1 MPTKLDLY
9 EGVIAASSPC
19 AIVAVPAGSR
29 FAPAGA
35 EDHDVTGSA
44 MTYRF
49 DDKHVLITGAG
60 RGLGAHLARH
70 LASLGATVAVVDIDG
85 GNARATASEVERAGG
100 KAFAYEGDVG
110 VRDTYLDI
118 AARFARAN
126 GRIDAIVNNAMI
138 LHYCPVEQVEPAR
151 LGAML
156 DVGIKAL
163 FWSAQAL
170 LTHYDPERGASM
182 INLAS
187 PVASRGFPNTS
198 AYSAVKGAV
207 VAFTRVMAAE
217 LGPRKIRVNA
227 VSPASVPTPGA
238 MGLNSPEEYAKRAA
252 RIPLRRNGT
261 EDDNSKAIAFLLS
274 DDASFVHGE
283 VFNVDGGVS
292 ATA

>member
-1 MPTKLDLY
+1 MSY
-9 EGVIAASSPC
+9 A
-19 AIVAVPAGSR
+19 
-29 FAPAGA
+29 
-35 EDHDVTGSA
+35 
-44 MTYRF
+44 F
-49 DDKHVLITGAG
+49 DDKHILITGAG

-70 LASLGATVAVVDIDG
+70 LAGLGATVGVVDIDG
-85 GNARATASEVERAGG
+85 SNANATAAAVEQAGG
-100 KAFAYEGDVG
+100 TAFGYEADVG
-110 VRDTYLDI
+110 SRDAFLRVAGD
-118 AARFARAN
+118 FADKG

-138 LHYCPVEQVEPAR
+138 LHYCPVEQVEPDR

-156 DVGIKAL
+156 DVGVKAL

-170 LTHYDPERGASM
+170 LAHYDAERGASM

-187 PVASRGFPNTS
+187 PVATRGFPNTA
-198 AYSAVKGAV
+198 AYSSVKGAV

-217 LGPRKIRVNA
+217 LGPRKVRVNA

-238 MGLNSPEEYAKRAA
+238 MGLNTKEEYEKRAA

-283 VFNVDGGVS
+283 VFNVDGGVA

>member
-1 MPTKLDLY
+1 MSQ
-9 EGVIAASSPC
+9 I
-19 AIVAVPAGSR
+19 
-29 FAPAGA
+29 
-35 EDHDVTGSA
+35 
-44 MTYRF
+44 F
-49 DDKHVLITGAG
+49 DDKLFLITGAG
-60 RGLGAHLARH
+60 RGLGAHLAQH
-70 LASLGATVAVVDIDG
+70 LASLGATVGVADIDG
-85 GNARATASEVERAGG
+85 ANARAVADTIGAAGG
-100 KAFAYEGDVG
+100 QAVVYEGDVG
-110 VRDTYLDI
+110 SKETFLQMAADF
-118 AARFARAN
+118 AARG

-138 LHYCPVEQVEPAR
+138 LHYCPVEQVEPER

-170 LTHYDPERGASM
+170 LAHYDPARGASM

-187 PVASRGFPNTS
+187 PVAARGFPNTA

-238 MGLNSPEEYAKRAA
+238 MGLNTEEEYAKRAA

-261 EDDNSKAIAFLLS
+261 EEDNSKAIAFLLS

-283 VFNVDGGVS
+283 VFNVDGGVA
-292 ATA
+292 ATG

>member
-1 MPTKLDLY
+1 
-9 EGVIAASSPC
+9 
-19 AIVAVPAGSR
+19 
-29 FAPAGA
+29 
-35 EDHDVTGSA
+35 
-44 MTYRF
+44 MTYAF

-60 RGLGAHLARH
+60 RGLGAHLAAH
-70 LASLGATVAVVDIDG
+70 LARLGASIAVVDIDG
-85 GNARATASEVERAGG
+85 ANARQVAG
-100 KAFAYEGDVG
+100 
-110 VRDTYLDI
+110 
-118 AARFARAN
+118 

-138 LHYCPVEQVEPAR
+138 LHYCPVEQVEPER

-156 DVGIKAL
+156 DVGVKAL

-170 LTHYDPERGASM
+170 LQHYDPARGACM

-187 PVASRGFPNTS
+187 PVAARGYPNTS
-198 AYSAVKGAV
+198 AYSSVKGAV
-207 VAFTRVMAAE
+207 VAFTRVLAAE

-238 MGLNSPEEYAKRAA
+238 MGLNTREEYEKRAA

-283 VFNVDGGVS
+283 IFNVDGGVA

>member
-1 MPTKLDLY
+1 MSYDFGDRYIL
-9 EGVIAASSPC
+9 V
-19 AIVAVPAGSR
+19 
-29 FAPAGA
+29 
-35 EDHDVTGSA
+35 
-44 MTYRF
+44 
-49 DDKHVLITGAG
+49 TGAG
-60 RGLGAHLARH
+60 RGLGEHLARH
-70 LASLGATVAVVDIDG
+70 LAGCGATLGVVDIDG
-85 GNARATASEVERAGG
+85 DNCRRTAAAIGQAGG
-100 KAFAYEGDVG
+100 RALAYEGDIG
-110 VRDTYLDI
+110 RRETFLQI
-118 AARFARAN
+118 AKEFAGSG

-138 LHYCPVEQVEPAR
+138 LHYCPVQDVEPER

-170 LTHYDPERGASM
+170 LEHYDPERGASM

-187 PVASRGFPNTS
+187 PVAARGFANTS

-217 LGPRKIRVNA
+217 LGPRRIRVNA

-238 MGLNSPEEYAKRAA
+238 MGLNTREEYEKRAA

-261 EDDNSKAIAFLLS
+261 EEDNSNAIAFLLS

-283 VFNVDGGVS
+283 VFNVDGGVA